1 MDNLIFT
8 KGINRYIELCY
19 PFSRTEDRFSPME
32 NHSRG
37 LKIRSHVLENV
48 LESNFNPREL
58 MKRVL
63 IGVNKLCNSKDRIT
77 NP

>member
-1 MDNLIFT
+1 
-8 KGINRYIELCY
+8 
-19 PFSRTEDRFSPME
+19 ME

-58 MKRVL
+58 IYK
-63 IGVNKLCNSKDRIT
+63 
-77 NP
+77 